1 MTKKLPLFAASSFAG
16 LAILLTSLSAADAP
30 AAASASAKASAS
42 GSASAKPA
50 AASASASASASG
62 SAARPA
68 NTGTAAK
75 PDLSKLPKASDKK
88 DLTFVKD
95 IEPMLK
101 ASCSGCHI
109 AATKFSGGLDLSTLA
124 SALKGGSKMKDKD
137 IVPGHG
143 DQSFVLL
150 YAADTIGRSEM
161 PPLNRRTGATGHP
174 PLTKDQL
181 ADLRAWIDQ
190 GAK

>member
-1 MTKKLPLFAASSFAG
+1 MTKKIS
-16 LAILLTSLSAADAP
+16 LTSASAAAALALLVTSLNAADAP
-30 AAASASAKASAS
+30 APAKASAS
-42 GSASAKPA
+42 ASASAAAAPKPAAA
-50 AASASASASASG
+50 AASASASASASAAAASG
-62 SAARPA
+62 SAAA
-68 NTGTAAK
+68 SAAGK

-88 DLTFVKD
+88 DLTFAKD

-109 AATKFSGGLDLSTLA
+109 DAQRYSGGLNLGSLET
-124 SALKGGSKMKDKD
+124 ALKGGTKMKDKD
-137 IVPGHG
+137 IVAGHG

-150 YAADTIGRSEM
+150 YAADTIAKSEM
-161 PPLNRRTGATGHP
+161 PPIARRAQHP
-174 PLTKDQL
+174 ALTKDQL